1 MKKNIAFISSAFL
14 LFALLFS
21 GCKGKVEEAEKK
33 TPEVKSEKAAEPEG
47 EKAMGMGSH
56 SADDIRGWIENI
68 AKDADPEDL
77 KKAEKVADK
86 FSAAEIVAG
95 MAVRPKPD
103 YWETASELDK
113 LKTLSILNTKL
124 SQVRIDA
131 GLADDPGVLNSSLYL
146 EADGGKIIAANTQ
159 EKGSQLFT
167 N

>member
-1 MKKNIAFISSAFL
+1 
-14 LFALLFS
+14 
-21 GCKGKVEEAEKK
+21 
-33 TPEVKSEKAAEPEG
+33 
-47 EKAMGMGSH
+47 MGSH
-56 SADDIRGWIENI
+56 TAEDIRGWIEKI

-95 MAVRPKPD
+95 MAVRPKPG

-146 EADGGKIIAANTQ
+146 ETDGGKIIAANTQ